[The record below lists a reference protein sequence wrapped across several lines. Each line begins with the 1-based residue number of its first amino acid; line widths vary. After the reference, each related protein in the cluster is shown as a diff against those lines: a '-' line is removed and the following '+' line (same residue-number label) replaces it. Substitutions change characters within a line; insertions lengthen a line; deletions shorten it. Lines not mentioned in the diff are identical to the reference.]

1 MEWIEVRGRTMAEA
15 IERALDALGVHESE
29 LDYEVLAEPKTA
41 LFGLR
46 RTEAHIRARVMPL
59 SREKPADRRRR
70 RGREGGERKSGG
82 GRNRSSVSGAAP
94 STSAAGGNGPSK
106 PRKPATPKRAPLATA
121 DKTAADTALR
131 DDLAPDDAG
140 EGAGAATGNGSSA
153 NRRRRSRGGRNRN
166 RNGNRSGNGQSTSA
180 DRSAD
185 PYTNDA
191 EEHEMPDAQ
200 QLELAATQTRDFVE
214 GLLDAFDI
222 DGEVEI
228 DTSEDAIDA
237 RVVGDNLGVLVGAQ
251 GATLA
256 SIEELL
262 RDSVGHQA
270 PGVRLHLDVA
280 GYRARRRA
288 ALADFA
294 LRVAAEVVASGSA
307 KALEP
312 MPAADRKVVHDAVA
326 EVDGVV
332 TVSDGEEPRRRV
344 VIKPAG

>member
-41 LFGLR
+41 LFGLK

-59 SREKPADRRRR
+59 SREKPSDRRRR
-70 RGREGGERKSGG
+70 RGREGGGRDAERKSGAKNGRAAGNVDAGKSSSSG
-82 GRNRSSVSGAAP
+82 GSTSKSRKPQTRKAAP
-94 STSAAGGNGPSK
+94 DAPTTVVSTAPTEPTDAAAVSDDSGEAAGAGPS
-106 PRKPATPKRAPLATA
+106 A
-121 DKTAADTALR
+121 
-131 DDLAPDDAG
+131 
-140 EGAGAATGNGSSA
+140 
-153 NRRRRSRGGRNRN
+153 RRRRSRGGRNRN
-166 RNGNRSGNGQSTSA
+166 RASNGQNRSVDDSA
-180 DRSAD
+180 VPASL
-185 PYTNDA
+185 DA
-191 EEHEMPDAQ
+191 EELAMPDAQ
-200 QLELAATQTRDFVE
+200 QLELAESQTRDFVE
-214 GLLDAFDI
+214 GLLDAFDL
-222 DGEVEI
+222 DGEVDI
-228 DTSEDAIDA
+228 TSTEDAIDA
-237 RVVGDNLGVLVGAQ
+237 NIVGDNLGVLVGTQ

-256 SIEELL
+256 AIEELL
-262 RDSVGHQA
+262 RDSIGHQA

-294 LRVAAEVVASGSA
+294 VRVAREVVASGTA

-326 EVDGVV
+326 EVEGVV
-332 TVSDGEEPRRRV
+332 TSSDGEDPRRRV